1 MPLVVVVQRRLVA
14 APLRRDLVPREHV
27 ELEDAADQGQRDVVE
42 LESKASESDWLKS
55 LKHFL
60 TGLEHRSSIYPIY

>member
-42 LESKASESDWLKS
+42 LE
-55 LKHFL
+55 
-60 TGLEHRSSIYPIY
+60 